1 MRKVLQDEADLV
13 GAFVVNEFGTV
24 LERLLLLAEPVV
36 RRLDEIAGTRDID
49 IPVLAEWVA
58 RVVLTMVVAPPA
70 VPPRE
75 FLRSEEHTSE
85 LQSLMRN
92 SYAVFCLKKK
102 NKKKQYTQLI

>member
-49 IPVLAEWVA
+49 IPVLAAWVA
-58 RVVLTMVVAPPA
+58 RVVLTMLVEPPA
-70 VPPRE
+70 RPPRE
-75 FLRSEEHTSE
+75 FLRE
-85 LQSLMRN
+85 LLRPLLGPTARDTRPSPP
-92 SYAVFCLKKK
+92 APP
-102 NKKKQYTQLI
+102 